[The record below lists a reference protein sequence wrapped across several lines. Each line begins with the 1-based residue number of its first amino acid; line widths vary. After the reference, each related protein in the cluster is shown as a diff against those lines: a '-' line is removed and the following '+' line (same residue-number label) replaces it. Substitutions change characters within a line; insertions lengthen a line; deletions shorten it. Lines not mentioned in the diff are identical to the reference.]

1 MSPLRYIFETIDLK
15 SSSKWILLASLVG
28 IVAGL
33 GAIVFQ
39 VLGQVVVHYS
49 LSHFAGYVPPEA
61 LGEHSIF
68 PHPTGDFSPWMLV
81 VVMTVGG
88 LLSGVL
94 VYTFAPEAEGH
105 GTDAAIDSFHNK
117 RGVVRTRVPFIK
129 TIASAITLGTGG
141 SGGREGPIAQ
151 IGAGFGS
158 WLATR
163 LELSPRDR
171 RIMLAAGMGAGI
183 GAIFR
188 APLAGAIF
196 AAEILYSDADM
207 ESDVIVPSATSSI
220 VAYSIYTQF
229 LPREIRFLPLFGSNL
244 NHSFLSPLELLP
256 YTALAFILLVVAMIY
271 VRVFYGTQA
280 LFRKIP
286 VMPHLRPAIG
296 AALAGVLSV
305 GLYYLWG
312 KEENILAVLSTGYGF
327 LQLALTSPESLSISL
342 LVTVALVKIATTS
355 LTISS
360 GGSGGVFGPSMVIG
374 GSIGCAVGLFF
385 YSLWPDLIRHP
396 EAFTIVG
403 MAGFFSGVARAPIS
417 TIIMVRAMTGDFG
430 LLVPT
435 MLVTTLTFLSCSRFK
450 LYQKQVPTR
459 LDSKAHRGDFLID
472 ILEGLKVKD
481 VFNTNRKIIRIGEG
495 ETMNQIVHK
504 LAQNRQHYFP
514 VIDAEGNMV
523 GIFSDDDVR
532 SYLYDDTLWNLAVA
546 RDVMTSNLITVV
558 PEDDLNTALK
568 RFTSLNLDELPVI
581 DPDQP
586 GKLLGMLRRKEVIAA
601 YNQRLMDHKQ
611 AAEDG

>member
-1 MSPLRYIFETIDLK
+1 MSPLRYIFETLDLK
-15 SSSKWILLASLVG
+15 VSSKWILLASLVG

-39 VLGQVVVHYS
+39 LLGQVVVHYS
-49 LSHFAGYVPPEA
+49 LSGFAGYVPPEA
-61 LGEHSIF
+61 HGEHSFF
-68 PHPTGDFSPWMLV
+68 PGPTTPFSPWLLV
-81 VVMTVGG
+81 LVMTIGG

-117 RGVVRTRVPFIK
+117 RGVIRTRVPFIK

-163 LELSPRDR
+163 LELSARDR

-196 AAEILYSDADM
+196 SAEILYSDADM

-220 VAYSIYTQF
+220 VAYSIYTQL
-229 LPREIRFLPLFGSNL
+229 LPKEIRFLPLFGSDL

-256 YTALAFILLVVAMIY
+256 YTALAFILLIAGMIY
-271 VRVFYGTQA
+271 VRVFYGTHS
-280 LFRKIP
+280 LFKKVP
-286 VMPHLRPAIG
+286 VIPHLRPAIG
-296 AALAGVLSV
+296 ACLAGIISV
-305 GLYYLWG
+305 SLYYLWG
-312 KEENILAVLSTGYGF
+312 KEESILGVLSTGYGF
-327 LQLALTSPESLSISL
+327 LQLALTFPEKLSISL
-342 LVTVALVKIATTS
+342 LVTVALVKILTTS

-385 YSLWPDLIRHP
+385 HSLWPDLVRQP
-396 EAFTIVG
+396 ETFTIVG

-417 TIIMVRAMTGDFG
+417 TIIMVRAMTGDYG

-435 MLVTTLTFLSCSRFK
+435 MLVTTLTFLMCGRFK

-459 LDSKAHRGDFLID
+459 LDSKAHRGDFLVD

-481 VFNTNRKIIRIGEG
+481 VYNPNRKIIRIGEG
-495 ETMNQIVHK
+495 ETMNVIVHK

-514 VIDAEGNMV
+514 VVDAEGNMI

-546 RDVMTSNLITVV
+546 RDVMTSNLITVS

-568 RFTSLNLDELPVI
+568 RFTALNLDELPVI
-581 DPDQP
+581 DAEEP
-586 GKLLGMLRRKEVIAA
+586 GKLLGMLRRKEAIAA
-601 YNQRLMDHKQ
+601 YNQRLMENKQ
-611 AAEDG
+611 AYEEV

>member
-61 LGEHSIF
+61 LGEHGIF
-68 PHPTGDFSPWMLV
+68 PHSSRPFSPWLLV
-81 VVMTVGG
+81 IIMTIGG
-88 LLSGVL
+88 LFSGII

-117 RGVVRTRVPFIK
+117 RGIIRTRVPFIK

-196 AAEILYSDADM
+196 AAEILYSDADL

-229 LPREIRFLPLFGSNL
+229 LPKEIRFQPLFGSNL
-244 NHSFLSPLELLP
+244 NHSFLSPLELIP
-256 YTALAFILLVVAMIY
+256 YTALALILLVVAMIY
-271 VRVFYGTQA
+271 VRVFYGTQS
-280 LFRKIP
+280 LFKKVP
-286 VMPHLRPAIG
+286 VIPHLRPAIG
-296 AALAGVLSV
+296 AGLAGLVSV

-385 YSLWPDLIRHP
+385 HSLWPDLIRHP

-435 MLVTTLTFLSCSRFK
+435 MLVTTLTFVSCSRFK

-481 VFNTNRKIIRIGEG
+481 VFNAERKIILIGEG
-495 ETMNQIVHK
+495 ETMNLIVHK

-514 VIDAEGNMV
+514 VVDSEGNMV

-546 RDVMTSNLITVV
+546 RDVMTSNLITVT
-558 PEDDLNTALK
+558 PDDDLNTALK

-581 DPDQP
+581 DPEQP

-611 AAEDG
+611 AVEDG